1 MRAGSESQIS
11 ANLDVEKQE
20 FCQTLKVILQ
30 ISVINK
36 LVRREGLIILDIRSL
51 QMFFLMCFA
60 LNEKRVLTRNSFS

>member
-1 MRAGSESQIS
+1 MREGSESQIS

-51 QMFFLMCFA
+51 QIFYVFCF
-60 LNEKRVLTRNSFS
+60 EWKESFDKK